1 MCAEIVQ
8 CRTALSPSRLPGLDW
23 ALNPYRGCRH
33 ACAYC
38 YAQDVTHF
46 RTDIPWGAVVEVKAN
61 IARVLRRELA
71 RRRYDGVC
79 GIGTVTDPY
88 QPAEREYQLTRGCL
102 SELKRKDIRIS
113 ILTKSDLVLRDLDSL
128 VHWSGAEVGM
138 TVSCIDDR
146 IASILEPGAPP
157 PSVRM
162 DALSRLVAEGIDVYM
177 MLAPVIPGIS
187 DSEDLLVRAVD
198 AASAAG
204 VGRIMWD
211 GFNPRPLAI
220 DRVSKV
226 SSLHDLGMDVSA
238 RWNHQDAVRAI
249 LSRECADRG
258 VGLLDAF

>member
-1 MCAEIVQ
+1 
-8 CRTALSPSRLPGLDW
+8 
-23 ALNPYRGCRH
+23 
-33 ACAYC
+33 
-38 YAQDVTHF
+38 
-46 RTDIPWGAVVEVKAN
+46 
-61 IARVLRRELA
+61 
-71 RRRYDGVC
+71 
-79 GIGTVTDPY
+79 
-88 QPAEREYQLTRGCL
+88 
-102 SELKRKDIRIS
+102 
-113 ILTKSDLVLRDLDSL
+113 KSDLVLRDLDSL

-187 DSEDLLVRAVD
+187 DSEDLLVRGVD